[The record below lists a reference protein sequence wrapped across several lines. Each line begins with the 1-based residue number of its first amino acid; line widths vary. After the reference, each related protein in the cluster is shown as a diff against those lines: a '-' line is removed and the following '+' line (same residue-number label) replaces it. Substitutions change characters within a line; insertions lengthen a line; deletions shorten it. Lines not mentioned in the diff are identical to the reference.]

1 MTEYQYDLLYFLS
14 ESVSIIF
21 QLGVLILG
29 MIYLRIRRNE
39 KTKIKHY

>member
-14 ESVSIIF
+14 EFVSIIF

-29 MIYLRIRRNE
+29 VMYLKIRKRG
-39 KTKIKHY
+39 K

>member
-21 QLGVLILG
+21 HLGVLILG
-29 MIYLRIRRNE
+29 ILYLRTIN
-39 KTKIKHY
+39 K